1 MNKYLNETKSSL
13 LVDMFCDIKNSEI
26 ARSFGIFTNVY
37 GYNFNELPN
46 YINDNFHIPSKFYKE
61 LLENNY
67 DYIYIMR
74 IDPDINLNFTD
85 KKQSKICA
93 FYDLKNVDFY
103 LPITNPNKFEKIE
116 IASDDT
122 FKIDSY
128 YYTRSSL
135 SKLIRLL
142 KIKRVIHCQ
151 VGDLLSVSQYRY
163 FPRGYYRFT
172 FQTNENFLSC
182 TKSYLEDR
190 QGLRTKIELNGQ
202 NHHEIYISKSG
213 SYRYA
218 IEIAK
223 EMKNTRLY
231 LKEINFFKHKSNTTT
246 INQTVMKYLL
256 LKLSLEN
263 THLEEL
269 MPTIIEVSN

>member
-1 MNKYLNETKSSL
+1 
-13 LVDMFCDIKNSEI
+13 MFCDIKNSEI